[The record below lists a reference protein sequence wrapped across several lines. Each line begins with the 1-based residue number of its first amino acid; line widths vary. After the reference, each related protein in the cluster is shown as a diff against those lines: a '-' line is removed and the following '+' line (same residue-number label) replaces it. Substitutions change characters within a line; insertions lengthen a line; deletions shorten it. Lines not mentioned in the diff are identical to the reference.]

1 MAQVPPPSFLTSP
14 SSRLLVPEAVQLRE
28 VRWMYVVPMALV
40 HALALLACW
49 PALYS
54 GWGLAA
60 LLVGVIVF
68 GQGIN
73 LCYHR
78 LLTHRSFATPRWF
91 EHGLVIFALCSLED
105 TPIRWVT
112 THRVHHLHSD
122 ERPDPHSPLV
132 TFLWG
137 HMGWLMFKNPQ
148 AQSLEAYQKYSSDL
162 LRDRFYR
169 KLESKPW
176 ITLVIYVAHLLLLG
190 LVGAAIGWA
199 TTGDRSE
206 ALRLGLSVLVW
217 GGLLRTVAV
226 WHITWSVN
234 SLSHLFGYR
243 NYDTPD
249 DSTNNWLVG
258 LIASGEGWHNNHHH
272 DPTAASVWRRW
283 WEFDLTYVV
292 IVLLS
297 WVGLAREIVP
307 PREVRVARAKEKKE
321 QQAEVAKVG

>member
-1 MAQVPPPSFLTSP
+1 MVHGPSSSTSP
-14 SSRLLVPEAVQLRE
+14 SPLPRLPVPEAVKLSE
-28 VRWMYVVPMALV
+28 VRWYYLIPTVLV

-49 PALYS
+49 PALLS
-54 GWGLAA
+54 WWGLIA
-60 LLVGVIVF
+60 LLVGVPVF

-78 LLTHRSFATPRWF
+78 LLTHRSFFTPRWF
-91 EHGLVIFALCSLED
+91 EHGLVLFTLCSLED

-148 AQSLEAYQKYSSDL
+148 TQSLEAYNKYSSDL

-176 ITLVIYVAHLLLLG
+176 IPLAIYVGHLLLLG
-190 LVGAAIGWA
+190 LFGAAMGYAMTREWN
-199 TTGDRSE
+199 D
-206 ALRLGLSVLVW
+206 ALRLGLSVLIW
-217 GGLLRTVAV
+217 GGLVRTVVV
-226 WHITWSVN
+226 WHVTWSVN
-234 SLSHLFGYR
+234 SVSHFFGYR

-249 DSTNNWLVG
+249 DSRNNWLVG

-297 WVGLAREIVP
+297 WMGLAREIVP
-307 PREVRVARAKEKKE
+307 AREVRLARAKEKKE
-321 QQAEVAKVG
+321 QAELVEVG